1 MSSIRLPKLL
11 SRKARR
17 TENTGTM
24 SVLEHL
30 AELRSRMIKAAVA
43 ILIGSIIAYFLYSP
57 MLNFFTQPYCHV
69 SGKGACSLYVTGP
82 LDGFALRIKISGYGG
97 MFIASPVILWQ
108 LWRFITP
115 GLHSKEKRY
124 AVPFVL
130 ASMLL
135 FASGAMVAYL
145 IFPHALSFLQSAG
158 GSQLRQI
165 YTPSSYLNLIVLL
178 MVAFGLSFEFPVV
191 LVALEIAGVVTP
203 QKLAAYRRWAIV
215 IIFAVAAIGIPSS
228 DPFSLF
234 AMAIPLIIFYEL
246 AIIVGRLVLRR
257 RKTEQLAA

>member
-1 MSSIRLPKLL
+1 MKLPRFLT
-11 SRKARR
+11 RKSKRR
-17 TENTGTM
+17 EATGTM

-43 ILIGSIIAYFLYSP
+43 VLVGSIIAYFLYDP

-69 SGKGACSLYVTGP
+69 SGKEACSLYVTGP

-124 AVPFVL
+124 AIPFVF
-130 ASMLL
+130 ASVLL
-135 FASGAMVAYL
+135 FAAGAMVAYL
-145 IFPHALSFLQSAG
+145 IFPHALTFLQSAG

-191 LVALEIAGVVTP
+191 LVALEIVGVITP
-203 QKLAAYRRWAIV
+203 QKLAASRRWAIV
-215 IIFAVAAIGIPSS
+215 IIFAVAAVAIPSS

-234 AMAIPLIIFYEL
+234 AMAIPLVVFYEV

-257 RKTEQLAA
+257 KKQAQIAA